1 MYIVNFWDNDPIVGS
16 FLNHR
21 KFDDKKSA
29 KAFCKLVDGS
39 MEIKL
44 AFQ

>member
-1 MYIVNFWDNDPIVGS
+1 MFIVSYWDHDPIIGS

-21 KFDDKKSA
+21 KFDDKKAA
-29 KAFCKLVDGS
+29 KLFCKKVDGS
-39 MEIKL
+39 MEIKI

>member
-1 MYIVNFWDNDPIVGS
+1 MFIVSYWDHDPIIGS

-21 KFDDKKSA
+21 KFDDKKNA
-29 KAFCKLVDGS
+29 KDFCKKVDGS

>member
-1 MYIVNFWDNDPIVGS
+1 MFIVYYWDHDSIMGS

-21 KFDDKKSA
+21 KFDDKKDA
-29 KAFCKLVDGS
+29 KLFCKKVDGS
-39 MEIKL
+39 MEIKI